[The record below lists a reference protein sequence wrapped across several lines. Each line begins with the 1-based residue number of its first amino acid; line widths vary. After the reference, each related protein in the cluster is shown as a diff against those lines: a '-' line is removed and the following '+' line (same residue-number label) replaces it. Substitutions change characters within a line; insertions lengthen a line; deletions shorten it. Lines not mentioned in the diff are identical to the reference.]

1 MSIEFYNVKKKAKV
15 KVSEDSCWK
24 VKYNTKLKS
33 GKTQTRYAVKATDDD
48 GVNLTKF
55 VSESDW
61 KSFSI
66 KEK

>member
-15 KVSEDSCWK
+15 QISESNCWK

-33 GKTQTRYAVKATDDD
+33 GKTQTRYAVKATDD
-48 GVNLTKF
+48 GTNLTKF

-61 KSFSI
+61 KSYNMQ
-66 KEK
+66 EK